1 MAIRDKSLLGNDSYI
16 CGFIIKHK
24 KKKKKSQISLRM
36 AAHIWGETSYLS
48 IKSTYNFSSQVQPYW
63 EPDRY
68 IPHIFFYLAWHMCWP
83 TCCSENSFCRKK
95 GMLVLVYS
103 PNMFTEVYCLSV
115 ILTNNV
121 SLSTVKYPTSIT
133 SVYCVIT
140 KFEGWLQKCIL
151 CLCILQIWADS
162 LISEFILLPNISICT
177 KNPVSAQLQLY
188 STHPSSELC
197 TVEVRQDNKS
207 AHTLNKCCSYFPAHS
222 GNKRFSFYHTM

>member
-24 KKKKKSQISLRM
+24 KKKKKNHKYPSEWL
-36 AAHIWGETSYLS
+36 HTSEERHLIYQLNRLIIFPVKCSPTESPTDTYL
-48 IKSTYNFSSQVQPYW
+48 IF
-63 EPDRY
+63 
-68 IPHIFFYLAWHMCWP
+68 FFYLTWHICWP

-140 KFEGWLQKCIL
+140 KFEG
-151 CLCILQIWADS
+151 
-162 LISEFILLPNISICT
+162 
-177 KNPVSAQLQLY
+177 
-188 STHPSSELC
+188 
-197 TVEVRQDNKS
+197 
-207 AHTLNKCCSYFPAHS
+207 
-222 GNKRFSFYHTM
+222 